1 MSRPLRPPRRL
12 QIRPRPEPPCLHRS
26 TSPGVARAP
35 GGRRVSTRWPASNQ
49 GAPEAGPPF
58 PRWEPDLR
66 WSISILGSPPG
77 LSWTMSRMFQW
88 WVGLRLHARPV
99 PAPSPTA
106 SSSWKAGEPEPQ
118 LHPCSNERGSLVVKT
133 ARQGWAETRLALRA
147 RFPVESAHAH
157 SLKRKRTFL
166 ARPERRGSPD
176 RRGKRPWVVL
186 RTSSLLPGFP
196 PPAAHR
202 WCRVRLPTE
211 QSD

>member
-1 MSRPLRPPRRL
+1 DHRGACRFARGRSRRVCIAPPRLGWQGLRAGEGDRL
-12 QIRPRPEPPCLHRS
+12 GGLHPIR
-26 TSPGVARAP
+26 ARRRLDHLFHGGNRLF
-35 GGRRVSTRWPASNQ
+35 GGRFPFSARFLACRRRCLGCFNGGWGYGCMLSVPAS
-49 GAPEAGPPF
+49 
-58 PRWEPDLR
+58 
-66 WSISILGSPPG
+66 
-77 LSWTMSRMFQW
+77 
-88 WVGLRLHARPV
+88 
-99 PAPSPTA
+99 SPTA

-133 ARQGWAETRLALRA
+133 ARQGWAETRPALRT